1 MGIGVSL
8 FLLAVGAILALA
20 VDYQVTGIDIAA
32 VGVILMI
39 VGGIGLV
46 LSMLF
51 WSSFAPYGA
60 NRRTTVIEDDAGTAR
75 THDHHRTV

>member
-8 FLLAVGAILALA
+8 FLIAAGAILALA
-20 VDYQVTGIDIAA
+20 VDYQVSGLDIAA

-39 VGGIGLV
+39 VGGLGLV

-51 WSSFAPYGA
+51 WSSFSPYGGA
-60 NRRTTVIEDDAGTAR
+60 RRTTVVEDDAAPR
-75 THDHHRTV
+75 DHRPV